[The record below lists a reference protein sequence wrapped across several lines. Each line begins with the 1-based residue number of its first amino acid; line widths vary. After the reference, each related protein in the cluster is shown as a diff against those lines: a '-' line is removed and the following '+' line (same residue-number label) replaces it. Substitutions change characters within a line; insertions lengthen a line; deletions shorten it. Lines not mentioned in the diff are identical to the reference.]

1 MFVFILFTYIFMNIE
16 NLLKKTHAHYLCV
29 LKNNGS
35 QFITFGGDW
44 IEIMSK
50 NNCVDI
56 LFVIISF
63 SSHRDRMF
71 LFVRT

>member
-1 MFVFILFTYIFMNIE
+1 MFFILFTHAYIFMNIE
-16 NLLKKTHAHYLCV
+16 NLLKKTHAHSV

-44 IEIMSK
+44 IEIMSE